1 MSDNSNLRYSRENIS
16 LRRGRVLE
24 LVAQGLNTVQ
34 IAERLNVSRPLIS
47 LDLQYLRSEA
57 NNNIKEYIDHTIPF
71 TFNQTVKGLD
81 MIIREG
87 WSMSDSTKDVK
98 ERLAALSLVME
109 AYDKRINLLTNSQIV
124 NKAAERVLNMK
135 KEIEDIQMREEG
147 DNNKEEDNNNIH
159 SIYPYHE
166 STVVEGE
173 TVKQKVM
180 RINGYTT
187 EEQYQQAKKDDI
199 ICNYTEEQENEL
211 VENLPHR
218 DIDSDSNWLNSKHPQ
233 SQRKF

>member
-1 MSDNSNLRYSRENIS
+1 
-16 LRRGRVLE
+16 
-24 LVAQGLNTVQ
+24 
-34 IAERLNVSRPLIS
+34 
-47 LDLQYLRSEA
+47 
-57 NNNIKEYIDHTIPF
+57 
-71 TFNQTVKGLD
+71 

-135 KEIEDIQMREEG
+135 KEIEDIQQHQQQQMT
-147 DNNKEEDNNNIH
+147 DNNKEEDNDDNINNINPM
-159 SIYPYHE
+159 YPYHE
-166 STVVEGE
+166 STVVKGE

-187 EEQYQQAKKDDI
+187 EDQYQQAKKDDI

>member
-1 MSDNSNLRYSRENIS
+1 
-16 LRRGRVLE
+16 
-24 LVAQGLNTVQ
+24 
-34 IAERLNVSRPLIS
+34 
-47 LDLQYLRSEA
+47 
-57 NNNIKEYIDHTIPF
+57 
-71 TFNQTVKGLD
+71 

-87 WSMSDSTKDVK
+87 WSMFDSTKDVK

-109 AYDKRINLLTNSQIV
+109 AYDKRINLLTNSQIA
-124 NKAAERVLNMK
+124 NKAAEKVLNMK
-135 KEIEDIQMREEG
+135 KEIEDIQQQQQQTT

-159 SIYPYHE
+159 TIYPYHV
-166 STVVEGE
+166 STVVKGE

-211 VENLPHR
+211 VENLPYR
-218 DIDSDSNWLNSKHPQ
+218 DIDSDSIWLNSKHPQ